1 MMCFL
6 TQSYEGEKKNYLFL
20 ITGNN
25 EGILK
30 HQEIDIISIKNA
42 SKISITFSS
51 LIDLLQLRNIPVY
64 YLETWFPKL
73 QVSNE

>member
-1 MMCFL
+1 ML
-6 TQSYEGEKKNYLFL
+6 PHTILWGEKKKYLFL
-20 ITGNN
+20 TTDNN

-42 SKISITFSS
+42 SKISISFSS
-51 LIDLLQLRNIPVY
+51 LIDLVQLRHTPVY

-73 QVSNE
+73 QVPNE